1 MNSHEEIIRQLMS
14 DRGIC
19 SPEDIEEYLSDRPQR
34 TYDPFLMQGMQEG
47 VDLILEEI
55 NAGTRICVYGDYDA
69 DGVTSVCILMSVLTR
84 LTDNVTV
91 GASYMG
97 AYRKDYQEH
106 TGLIKF
112 KYDF

>member
-1 MNSHEEIIRQLMS
+1 MVRLGNGASYVVDGRRLS
-14 DRGIC
+14 RL
-19 SPEDIEEYLSDRPQR
+19 EYELNA
-34 TYDPFLMQGMQEG
+34 G
-47 VDLILEEI
+47 I
-55 NAGTRICVYGDYDA
+55 NA
-69 DGVTSVCILMSVLTR
+69 R